1 MTKQNTM
8 TRAMAL
14 EFAIDTI
21 RDAVENGI
29 TESDG
34 VAEIEVL
41 RKMHDSITKP
51 RKKSDAPSKARVE
64 NLALVD
70 AAVAAMGDNEVN
82 AKWLTEHVRGILTTQ
97 KAAAVM
103 RLGVETG
110 KVHKIVDGRKVSY
123 KVA

>member
-1 MTKQNTM
+1 MTKQNTI

-29 TESDG
+29 TE
-34 VAEIEVL
+34 VL
-41 RKMHDSITKP
+41 DKMLQSITKP

-70 AAVAAMGDNEVN
+70 AAVAAMGNNEVN

-103 RLGVETG
+103 RLGVEVG
-110 KVHKIVDGRKVSY
+110 KIHKIVDGRKVSY
-123 KVA
+123 TVA